1 MKRKRSSI
9 LGLLGIISIFL
20 LAPAYIDCEEF
31 IKADFLFPVAK
42 YEDQAIEDSSLNT
55 QMTFIIVSGSLSIFS
70 FRGDNPFD
78 SLTGLSLQIL
88 SSDEKP
94 FTLRC

>member
-1 MKRKRSSI
+1 VKRKSPPI
-9 LGLLGIISIFL
+9 FGFLGILSIFL
-20 LAPAYIDCEEF
+20 FAPAYIDCEEF
-31 IKADFLFPVAK
+31 IEADFLFPVAK